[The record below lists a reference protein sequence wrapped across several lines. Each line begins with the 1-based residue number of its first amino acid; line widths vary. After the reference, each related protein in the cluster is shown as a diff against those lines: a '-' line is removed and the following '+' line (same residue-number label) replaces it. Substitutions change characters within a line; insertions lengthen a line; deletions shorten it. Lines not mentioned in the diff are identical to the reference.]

1 MTLSSIA
8 LHFRPI
14 RWASQPDRQPPSLP
28 QRSPRRLMKKTSA
41 GIEKV
46 AHPVCFDLAVSV
58 LSLTGFDASGVAG
71 SLAVLCGWAGRTF
84 LIASRHSQ
92 PEATTLLLWN
102 YPLPTCSPPF
112 LHHCCSITII
122 AIITLSTQCLKD
134 QNN

>member
-28 QRSPRRLMKKTSA
+28 QCSPRRLMKKTSA

-84 LIASRHSQ
+84 LIASLLSQ
-92 PEATTLLLWN
+92 PEATTLLFSN
-102 YPLPTCSPPF
+102 LPTSNLLPSLPAP
-112 LHHCCSITII
+112 LLLNYNNSNNNLIYPV
-122 AIITLSTQCLKD
+122 LKRPE
-134 QNN
+134 